1 MTSSLMSKVSN
12 PEAIT
17 NDPFAILKDL
27 TSAVNQSTV
36 ERFEDREVQMMV
48 LYALENRSCFGEY
61 AVILDSLLRARG
73 LYPYLDTESL
83 YGKELLSHEAH
94 RPIGLEEIVLHQ
106 EQAEVYLRLMAGENV
121 VLSAPTSFGKSLVVD
136 AVVASGKYQNI
147 AVVVPTIAL
156 IDEIRRRLSL
166 RFGQTYKVITH
177 ASQALEARNI
187 YVMTQ
192 ERILDFTEMPQLDF
206 FVIDEFY
213 KLDPRRDA
221 DRSFLLNQAFYRLL
235 KTNAQFYMLGP
246 NIERVPDSF
255 STSLRSTFI
264 STPYATVVTEQIRI
278 ESSKH
283 DALEKLIS
291 LCKELDDSTL
301 IYCAS
306 PASARRVAAALVSS
320 RLMERSDEVAS
331 ATEWVAD
338 NYHPDWIVAKA
349 MSYGVGVHHGKI
361 PRALSQYA
369 VRSFNEGK
377 LRFLVCTSTL
387 IEGVNTKAKNVVI
400 YDNRVAT
407 KKFDFFTFNN
417 IRGRSGRMF
426 QHFVGKVYLFNAP
439 PQDDL
444 PFVDV
449 PLINQ
454 SPTTPDSLL
463 VQLEDIDLTDESR
476 ARMVELKKNSDLSLE
491 LIRSNSGIDPSAQL
505 RLAAEIRSNGSKYFP
520 LLRWTGFPDY
530 DQLEA
535 VCTLIWNFFV
545 QSSRMGGVYSAKQ
558 LSFRIDRLRKA
569 RSVRK
574 LILNELA
581 QQDSPDADAAVEDV
595 LDFVRT
601 WASFHFPRYLMALDR
616 IQREI
621 FEPWTGVAGNYS
633 AYAASVENLFSS
645 SGLVAL
651 DEYGIPLQ
659 VAEKISANLGDH
671 STVDGAIAGLR
682 GIREVHLDK
691 LSVFEREL
699 VISAQKSL
707 GQASRTPSKPQGDLP
722 DVTKRDGGSQA

>member
-1 MTSSLMSKVSN
+1 MKNNLMSRVSSAD
-12 PEAIT
+12 AIRE
-17 NDPFAILKDL
+17 DPFAVLKEL
-27 TSAVNQSTV
+27 ASAVNHSTV
-36 ERFEDREVQMMV
+36 KKFEDSEVQKMV
-48 LYALENRSCFGEY
+48 LYALENRSCFGSY
-61 AVILDSLLRARG
+61 KAILDSLLRARG
-73 LYPYLDTESL
+73 LYPYLEKEGLS
-83 YGKELLSHEAH
+83 GKELLSYEAH
-94 RPIGLEEIVLHQ
+94 RPSGLEEIVLHQ
-106 EQAEVYLRLMAGENV
+106 EQSEVYLRLMAGENV

-136 AVVASGKYQNI
+136 ALVASKKYQNI

-156 IDEIRRRLSL
+156 IDEIRRRLSS
-166 RFGQTYKVITH
+166 RFGEVYKVITH
-177 ASQALEARNI
+177 ASQSPASRNI

-192 ERILDFTEMPQLDF
+192 ERILDFKEMPSLDL

-246 NIERVPDSF
+246 SIERIPESF
-255 STSLRSTFI
+255 NAALRSTFI
-264 STPYATVVTEQIRI
+264 STPYATVVTEQVRI
-278 ESSKH
+278 ESNKN
-283 DALEKLIS
+283 DALEKLVR
-291 LCKELDDSTL
+291 LCGELDDSTL

-306 PASARRVAAALVSS
+306 PARARKVAAALIASRMLDLSS
-320 RLMERSDEVAS
+320 DGDAAS
-331 ATEWVAD
+331 EWISA
-338 NYHPDWIVAKA
+338 NYHPDWIFAKA

-369 VRSFNEGK
+369 VRAFNDGSLK
-377 LRFLVCTSTL
+377 FLVCTSTL

-400 YDNRVAT
+400 YDNKVAT

-454 SPTTPDSLL
+454 NSSTPDSLL
-463 VQLEDIDLTDESR
+463 VQLERNDLNDESR
-476 ARMVELKKNSDLSLE
+476 IRMDELKENTDLSID
-491 LIRSNSGIDPSAQL
+491 LIKSNAGIDPGAQL
-505 RLAAEIRSNGSKYFP
+505 RLAAEIRSDGKKYFP
-520 LLRWTGFPDY
+520 LLIWNGFPEY

-535 VCTLIWNFFV
+535 VCSLIWNFLV
-545 QSSRMGGVYSAKQ
+545 QESRVGGVYSAKQ
-558 LSFRIDRLRKA
+558 LAFRIDRLRKA
-569 RSVRK
+569 KSVK
-574 LILNELA
+574 NLILSELA

-621 FEPWTGVAGNYS
+621 FTPWLGASGDYS
-633 AYAASVENLFSS
+633 AYAAKVENLFSS

-659 VAEKISANLGDH
+659 IAEKISNKLGDH
-671 STVDGAIAGLR
+671 STVDGAIAGLK
-682 GIREVHLDK
+682 GIRMSDLRN
-691 LSVFEREL
+691 LSTFEKEL
-699 VISAQKSL
+699 VISAQQSL
-707 GQASRTPSKPQGDLP
+707 GN
-722 DVTKRDGGSQA
+722 

>member
-1 MTSSLMSKVSN
+1 MTSNLMSRVAS

-17 NDPFAILKDL
+17 EDPFSILKEL
-27 TSAVNQSTV
+27 ASAVNHSTV
-36 ERFEDREVQMMV
+36 ERFEDREVQKMV
-48 LYALENRSCFGEY
+48 LYALENRSCFGQY
-61 AVILDSLLRARG
+61 TAILDSLLRARG
-73 LYPYLDTESL
+73 LYPYLEKNELS
-83 YGKELLSHEAH
+83 GKELLSYEAH
-94 RPIGLEEIVLHQ
+94 RPSGLEEIVFHQ
-106 EQAEVYLRLMAGENV
+106 EQSEVYLRLMAGENV

-136 AVVASGKYQNI
+136 ALVASQKYQNI
-147 AVVVPTIAL
+147 AVIVPTIAL
-156 IDEIRRRLSL
+156 IDEIRRRLSS
-166 RFGQTYKVITH
+166 RFGESYKVITH
-177 ASQALEARNI
+177 ASQSVESRNI

-192 ERILDFTEMPQLDF
+192 ERILDFDEMPKLDL

-221 DRSFLLNQAFYRLL
+221 DRSFLLNQTFYKLL
-235 KTNAQFYMLGP
+235 KTKAQFYMLGP
-246 NIERVPDSF
+246 SIERIPESF
-255 STSLRSTFI
+255 STALRSTFI

-278 ESSKH
+278 ESNKK
-283 DALEKLIS
+283 DALEKLVS
-291 LCKELDDSTL
+291 LCGELYESTL

-306 PASARRVAAALVSS
+306 PASARRVAAALIAS
-320 RLMERSDEVAS
+320 RMLEAS
-331 ATEWVAD
+331 AEVDAASEWVSE

-369 VRSFNEGK
+369 VRAFNEGK
-377 LRFLVCTSTL
+377 LKFLVCTSTL

-426 QHFVGKVYLFNAP
+426 QHYVGKVYLFNAP

-454 SPTTPDSLL
+454 NSSTPDSLL
-463 VQLEDIDLTDESR
+463 VQLEETDLSDGSR
-476 ARMVELKKNSDLSLE
+476 ARMAELKENTDLSMD
-491 LIRSNSGIDPSAQL
+491 LIKSNSGIDPGAQL
-505 RLAAEIRSNGSKYFP
+505 KLAAEIRSNGSKYFP
-520 LLRWTGFPDY
+520 LLRWTGFPEY
-530 DQLEA
+530 EQLET

-545 QSSRMGGVYSAKQ
+545 QESRMGGVYSAKQ
-558 LSFRIDRLRKA
+558 LTFRIDRLRKA
-569 RSVRK
+569 RSVKK
-574 LILNELA
+574 LILSELA
-581 QQDSPDADAAVEDV
+581 QQESPDADAAVEDV

-621 FEPWTGVAGNYS
+621 FMPWIGSSGDYS
-633 AYAASVENLFSS
+633 AYAANVENLFSS

-659 VAEKISANLGDH
+659 VAEKISGNLGEH

-682 GIREVHLDK
+682 NIRMKDLEK
-691 LSVFEREL
+691 LSAFEKEL
-699 VISAQKSL
+699 VVNAQQSL
-707 GQASRTPSKPQGDLP
+707 GH
-722 DVTKRDGGSQA
+722 KRKLVA